1 MRNVP
6 SHLAKAEHFAELA
19 ARAAFAAATTP
30 CTDTREAWLD
40 RAARYD
46 GQAAHYRNA
55 ARKAA

>member
-1 MRNVP
+1 MNGINYL
-6 SHLAKAEHFAELA
+6 SKAEHFATLA
-19 ARAAFAAATTP
+19 SRAAYCAAVAVSP
-30 CTDTREAWLD
+30 ADREAWEE